1 MTLLCASIPVE
12 NAEAALRHANT
23 SKKRGADLVE
33 FRFDAWHLL
42 AEVLATDAAKAATLA
57 RNLISDSPLPVIATF
72 RSQDEGGISLAEYSE
87 PVYDE
92 DARIEFLANLAF
104 ADYPRGT
111 HPPRFVDIEHAAMPR
126 VLALA
131 PSRNN
136 LEAQHET
143 TRPGLI
149 LSHHNL
155 AHPPRNIS
163 RLLLEMR
170 DQSVTCSPHFSSVML
185 KFAFRARNLH
195 DALEA
200 LAIPASLDLPTTALA
215 MGDLGTL
222 SRVLAPKFGV
232 AIAYAGLTDQT
243 LTAHGQLALDALIHT
258 HAFRTIDARTRVF
271 GIVGDPVAHSRSPAF
286 HNDAFARANLN
297 ARLVPIRIAGDAD
310 ADAETSY
317 ISFKAGTLELLAH
330 PTLDFRGMA
339 VTAPHKENLV
349 RLAIE
354 EGWTIDDSARAIG
367 AANTMWRHSNDG
379 CPSVTNTDARAIVS
393 LLGLE
398 PGTWQG
404 RRIGVIGAGGFAR
417 AAVWAGTAAEAEV
430 LVVNRSRTRAERLVG
445 EVGNGLARVGTIA
458 DLAGVSA
465 LVQAT
470 SADLLNLPGLGSAG
484 VAEIV
489 SRLGPETVM
498 LESIYDPE
506 RTEFVLAGESRGL
519 QVITGSMLF
528 EAQARVQFSEC
539 FRPSAG

>member
-12 NAEAALRHANT
+12 SAEAALRHANAAKT
-23 SKKRGADLVE
+23 RGADLVE

-42 AEVLATDAAKAATLA
+42 ADVLATDAAKAATLA

-72 RSQDEGGISLAEYSE
+72 RSQDEGGISLAEDVE
-87 PVYDE
+87 QVHDE

-104 ADYPRGT
+104 TDYPRGT

-131 PSRNN
+131 PKSHTSP
-136 LEAQHET
+136 QT

-155 AHPPRNIS
+155 DLPPRDLS
-163 RLLLEMR
+163 RRLLAMR
-170 DQSVTCSPHFSSVML
+170 DQVVTCSPRFSSVML
-185 KFAFRARNLH
+185 KIAFRARNLH
-195 DALEA
+195 DSLEA
-200 LAIPASLDLPTTALA
+200 LAIPHSLDLPTIALA

-222 SRVLAPKFGV
+222 SRILAPKFGV
-232 AIAYAGLTDQT
+232 AITYAGLTDQT

-258 HAFRTIDARTRVF
+258 YTFRTIDARTRVF
-271 GIVGDPVAHSRSPAF
+271 GIVGDPVAHSRSPGF
-286 HNDAFARANLN
+286 HNNAFARANLN
-297 ARLVPIRIAGDAD
+297 ARLVPIRIAGDT
-310 ADAETSY
+310 DAESSY

-339 VTAPHKENLV
+339 VTAPHKESLV

-354 EGWTIDDSARAIG
+354 QGWTIDDSARAIG
-367 AANTMWRHSNDG
+367 AANTLWRHSNSG
-379 CPSVTNTDARAIVS
+379 TPSITNTDARSIAS

-398 PGTWQG
+398 AGSWQG

-417 AAVWAGTAAEAEV
+417 AAVWAGTAAGAEV
-430 LVVNRSRTRAERLVG
+430 LVFNRSRDRAERLVREIG
-445 EVGNGLARVGTIA
+445 GGRATVATFA

-465 LVQAT
+465 LIQST
-470 SADLLNLPGLGSAG
+470 SADTLDLPGLGNAG
-484 VAEIV
+484 IAELV
-489 SRLGPETVM
+489 SRLGPETVL
-498 LESIYDPE
+498 LESIYEPE

-519 QVITGSMLF
+519 NVITGALLF
-528 EAQARVQFSEC
+528 EAQARIQYSEC